1 MTKKLVHRSIIFL
14 ILLCSSYL
22 AGLHL
27 GIGILSVSLSIPAF
41 VLFLLLETQ
50 LERASL
56 STLLWAV
63 LGLAVGTATGL
74 LLALP
79 FRYILE
85 QAQFGVLSFFLIT
98 LSAYGFLVTGI
109 KRAGSFED
117 TVKSILRPNDTRE
130 NILLLDTNVLIDGR
144 IADIADTGFLR
155 DMLLVPRFVLQEI
168 QFIADSPDPVRRAR
182 GRRALEI
189 LKKLQQN
196 PDLKLKISEEELSG
210 IKDVDSKILA
220 LASKSSAIIV
230 TNDYNLQKIAH
241 LQGIKTLNIND
252 LAKALKSPVL
262 PGETLSVFVI
272 KEGKEQDQGVAYLDD
287 GTMVVIENGRSL
299 LGKTTKAEVT
309 SVLQTAGGRMIFA
322 RPIDTLND

>member
-1 MTKKLVHRSIIFL
+1 MIKRLVYRSIIFL
-14 ILLCSSYL
+14 ILLCSSYVV
-22 AGLHL
+22 GLQL

-41 VLFLLLETQ
+41 ILFLLFETQ
-50 LERASL
+50 LERLSL

-74 LLALP
+74 LFALP
-79 FRYILE
+79 FRYILDE
-85 QAQFGVLSFFLIT
+85 AHYGVLSFFLVS
-98 LSAYGFLVTGI
+98 LCAYGFLVTGI
-109 KRAGSFED
+109 KRAGFFEE
-117 TVKSILRPNDTRE
+117 TVKAILRSNDTR
-130 NILLLDTNVLIDGR
+130 NHMLLLDTNVLIDGR
-144 IADIADTGFLR
+144 IADIAETGFIR

-182 GRRALEI
+182 GRRALEM

-196 PDLKLKISEEELSG
+196 PDIKLKISEEDLSG
-210 IKDVDSKILA
+210 IKDVDTKIIA
-220 LASKSSAIIV
+220 LASKSSAIII

-241 LQGIKTLNIND
+241 LQGLRTLNIND
-252 LAKALKSPVL
+252 LAKSLKSPVL

-287 GTMVVIENGRSL
+287 GTMVVIENGRSF
-299 LGKTTKAEVT
+299 LGKTIRAEVT